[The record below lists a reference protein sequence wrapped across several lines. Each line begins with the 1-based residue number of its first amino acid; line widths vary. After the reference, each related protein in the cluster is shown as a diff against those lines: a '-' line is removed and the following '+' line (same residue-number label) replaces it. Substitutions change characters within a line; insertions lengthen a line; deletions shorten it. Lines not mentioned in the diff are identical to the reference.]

1 MSYRGGGGR
10 LSLARRPCR
19 RRRRRRRC
27 DGEHWHA
34 GRILTYV
41 QPAAAAAVPEFR
53 RVVRATAAARY
64 REYGMREASDAHM
77 RHVVKVT
84 AAAVRETINY
94 IV

>member
-19 RRRRRRRC
+19 RRRRR

-84 AAAVRETINY
+84 AVRETINY